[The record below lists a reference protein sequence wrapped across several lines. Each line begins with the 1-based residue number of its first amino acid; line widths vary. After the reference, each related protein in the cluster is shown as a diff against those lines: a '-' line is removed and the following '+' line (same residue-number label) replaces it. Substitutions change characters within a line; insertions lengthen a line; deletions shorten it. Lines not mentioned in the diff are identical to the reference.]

1 MAARILVVEDDSL
14 IREVLEMA
22 LLGEGYIVDTAGDG
36 VSAVEYLSSE
46 TPDLVVLDLA
56 LPLIDGFQVCQV
68 IRRQSA
74 TASVPVLV
82 VSALAST
89 SAIRAAYRAGA
100 DAYLDKPF
108 DLSEFLANVQSL
120 LESGARR
127 RAPSEGGQ
135 HYRVSSPVRD

>member
-22 LLGEGYIVDTAGDG
+22 LLGEGYVVDTAGDG
-36 VSAVEYLSSE
+36 ISAVEYLSTE

-82 VSALAST
+82 VSALASA

-100 DAYLDKPF
+100 DVYLDKPF
-108 DLSEFLANVQSL
+108 DVSELLDNVQKL
-120 LESGARR
+120 LQSRARSRATSG
-127 RAPSEGGQ
+127 GGQ
-135 HYRVSSPVRD
+135 QYPVRFPVRD

>member
-1 MAARILVVEDDSL
+1 MAARILVVEDDCL
-14 IREVLEMA
+14 IREVLELA
-22 LLGEGYIVDTAGDG
+22 LRGEGYVVDTTGDG
-36 VSAVEYLSSE
+36 TSAVEYLSTE

-82 VSALAST
+82 VSALASA

-108 DLSEFLANVQSL
+108 DLSEFLAHVETL
-120 LESGARR
+120 LKSGARPR
-127 RAPSEGGQ
+127 TISEEPARISSRA
-135 HYRVSSPVRD
+135 RD

>member
-1 MAARILVVEDDSL
+1 MAERILVVEDDSL

-22 LLGEGYIVDTAGDG
+22 LRGEGYVVDTAGDG
-36 VSAVEYLSSE
+36 ISAVEYLSTE

-82 VSALAST
+82 VSALASA
-89 SAIRAAYRAGA
+89 SAIQSAYRAGA
-100 DAYLDKPF
+100 DVYLDKPF
-108 DLSEFLANVQSL
+108 DLSEFLANVETLLQSR
-120 LESGARR
+120 ARAH
-127 RAPSEGGQ
+127 APREGGQ

>member
-22 LLGEGYIVDTAGDG
+22 LLGEGYVVDTAGDG
-36 VSAVEYLSSE
+36 ISAVEYLSTE

-82 VSALAST
+82 VSALASAT
-89 SAIRAAYRAGA
+89 AIRAAYRAGA
-100 DAYLDKPF
+100 DVYLDKPF
-108 DLSEFLANVQSL
+108 DLTEFLANVESL
-120 LESGARR
+120 LRSRVR
-127 RAPSEGGQ
+127 SRAPSDGGQ
-135 HYRVSSPVRD
+135 QYRVSSRVRD

>member
-1 MAARILVVEDDSL
+1 MAARILVVEDDCL

-22 LLGEGYIVDTAGDG
+22 LRGEGYTVDTAGDG
-36 VSAVEYLSSE
+36 VSVVEYLSTE

-74 TASVPVLV
+74 TASVPILV
-82 VSALAST
+82 VSALASA

-100 DAYLDKPF
+100 DVYLDKPF
-108 DLSEFLANVQSL
+108 DLSDLLANVQAL
-120 LESGARR
+120 LKSRARP
-127 RAPSEGGQ
+127 RALSEGSAGL
-135 HYRVSSPVRD
+135 SSRARD

>member
-1 MAARILVVEDDSL
+1 MAARILVVEDDTL

-22 LLGEGYIVDTAGDG
+22 LLGEGYVVDTAGDG
-36 VSAVEYLSSE
+36 ISAVEYLSTE

-82 VSALAST
+82 VSALASAT
-89 SAIRAAYRAGA
+89 AIRAAYRAGA
-100 DAYLDKPF
+100 DVYLDKPF
-108 DLSEFLANVQSL
+108 DLSEFLANVETL
-120 LESGARR
+120 LKSRARSP
-127 RAPSEGGQ
+127 APSGGGQ
-135 HYRVSSPVRD
+135 QYRVSSPVRD

>member
-1 MAARILVVEDDSL
+1 MAARILVVEDDCL

-22 LLGEGYIVDTAGDG
+22 LLGEGYVVETVGDG
-36 VSAVEYLSSE
+36 ISAIEYLSTE

-56 LPLIDGFQVCQV
+56 LPLVDGFQVCQV

-74 TASVPVLV
+74 TTSVPVLV
-82 VSALAST
+82 VSALASS

-108 DLSEFLANVQSL
+108 DLSEFLANVQAL
-120 LESGARR
+120 LASRARP
-127 RAPSEGGQ
+127 RAPVSDRQ
-135 HYRVSSPVRD
+135 YKVSSPARD